1 MQHKDTEQD
10 ICFLVISCFIIIFIF
25 LMPFVL
31 LLSFEIFLLF
41 LLKKT
46 LVGENKD
53 KIHMPR
59 RKEISLNGFKLT
71 PEVQG
76 FLQ

>member
-1 MQHKDTEQD
+1 M
-10 ICFLVISCFIIIFIF
+10 FSGYLLFYYYLYF

-71 PEVQG
+71 PKVQR